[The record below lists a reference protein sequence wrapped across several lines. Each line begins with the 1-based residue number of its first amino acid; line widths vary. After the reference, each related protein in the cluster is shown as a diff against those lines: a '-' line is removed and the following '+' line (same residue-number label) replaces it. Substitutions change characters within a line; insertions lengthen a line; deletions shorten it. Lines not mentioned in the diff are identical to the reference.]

1 MKTNKSS
8 IQTLSQKLQS
18 NNNTQILEAIKKIRN
33 HGDVSLIPFLLN
45 VYVTNSDSIV
55 QKSVAECLYDIK
67 SPLAAPVFIEALSN
81 KAFTDAQNVILQAI
95 WQSGI
100 DYSKYADSFIHILIN
115 SDFETAI
122 EAFSVIDSC
131 AETIDVALRNS
142 FCEILIKASE
152 KALSPHKDLLLQT
165 VEMLQDI

>member
-1 MKTNKSS
+1 MDTNKSS
-8 IQTLSQKLQS
+8 IQLLCQKLQS
-18 NNNTQILEAIKKIRN
+18 NNNAQILEAIQKIRN

-45 VYVTNSDSIV
+45 VYVTNSDSII

-67 SPLAAPVFIEALSN
+67 NPLAAPVFIEALAN
-81 KAFTDAQNVILQAI
+81 KDFINAQIVVLQAM

-100 DYSKYADSFIHILIN
+100 DYSKYADSFIHILIH

-142 FCEILIKASE
+142 LCETLIKASE

-165 VEMLQDI
+165 VDLLQNV